1 MLKVKSY
8 HKVGLKNKIGS
19 DLVKK
24 QQKARKVSR
33 QIGLET
39 AVMPETSSAEKPKSR
54 ILKEITDKR
63 EKNVKHF
70 LKDDLTFEAAVYN
83 EPVHYFS

>member
-1 MLKVKSY
+1 M
-8 HKVGLKNKIGS
+8 
-19 DLVKK
+19 KK
-24 QQKARKVSR
+24 HQKARKASR

-39 AVMPETSSAEKPKSR
+39 AVPPETSSAEKPKSR

-83 EPVHYFS
+83 EPVHYFRTKSQEPCLSGLIQKAAAQG